1 MKKLAI
7 LAVFVFTLI
16 LSTNA
21 FAAKWELVDTV
32 KDSGLEIKV
41 LVDKDSIRKGTA
53 SKKFPKYN
61 RSDGFSAIV
70 KFDMKIEDNEKKMH
84 QVEAT
89 NLYSF
94 YEENGVRKYTIL
106 ESYDKNGKIAES
118 DEKDILTDDVDAKDS
133 GKEFPIIWEFI
144 QKKLK

>member
-7 LAVFVFTLI
+7 LVVFMFTLI

-70 KFDMKIEDNEKKMH
+70 KFDMKIEDNENIKK
-84 QVEAT
+84 
-89 NLYSF
+89 NL
-94 YEENGVRKYTIL
+94 K
-106 ESYDKNGKIAES
+106 
-118 DEKDILTDDVDAKDS
+118 
-133 GKEFPIIWEFI
+133 
-144 QKKLK
+144 